1 MSFLDD
7 QLIKKVPCK
16 TYTTDS
22 AKDIQDDYE
31 RGRKAGREAAE
42 QSAWERGY
50 RDGHAEVEAEERRR
64 HQPLDNFRL
73 KSYIAY

>member
-42 QSAWERGY
+42 QSAGSVDIVTDMQKLRPKK
-50 RDGHAEVEAEERRR
+50 DVDINLSK
-64 HQPLDNFRL
+64 PSD
-73 KSYIAY
+73 

>member
-50 RDGHAEVEAEERRR
+50 RD
-64 HQPLDNFRL
+64 
-73 KSYIAY
+73 